1 MSDDVLVALASAG
14 KKKKRRKKKRCRM
27 VKRTKVV
34 NGKRK
39 VVKVRKCKPRK
50 KPAKKPAPTYQAP
63 PPVPAPPVPEPPA
76 PPRLKTIQSPIA
88 VYQGAFGVRQAERL
102 AWRAGFGPRPGQ
114 AAELAAMDLD
124 LIVASALP
132 HALLVRAA
140 NPNVPMVIGTGAGL
154 VCNGFG
160 RTMERP
166 GGNATGMDE
175 LPAGLTARRLE
186 LLTLAAPRLRRV
198 GLLSTTPA
206 RCGHDIQLADALA
219 GAERLGVAVQAYR
232 AATVAEVGQA
242 LAAMVRDGQQGF
254 VNFQGGLSLGER
266 QRIVDYAAANRLPA
280 IYQSVLFAE
289 AGGLMTWAPDQN
301 EQLRMA
307 ARYADRI
314 LRGAAPGDLPIL
326 HPDRYFLTLNRQAA
340 QRIGLAFPQPL
351 LDQADRVIG

>member
-1 MSDDVLVALASAG
+1 MDGRFTRRAMLTGGLAVGGSVLAACAH
-14 KKKKRRKKKRCRM
+14 
-27 VKRTKVV
+27 
-34 NGKRK
+34 
-39 VVKVRKCKPRK
+39 
-50 KPAKKPAPTYQAP
+50 AP
-63 PPVPAPPVPEPPA
+63 PARPM
-76 PPRLKTIQSPIA
+76 PRIGFLL
-88 VYQGAFGVRQAERL
+88 GAGYPDLLAAFHDEMARL
-102 AWRAGFGPRPGQ
+102 GYVEGRNIVIVQRLGRPGTDDTRLQ

-186 LLTLAAPRLRRV
+186 LLTLAAPQLQRV

-242 LAAMVRDGQQGF
+242 LTAMVRDGQQGF

-266 QRIVDYAAANRLPA
+266 QRIVEYAAANRLPA

>member
-1 MSDDVLVALASAG
+1 MDGRFSRRAVLTGGLAATG
-14 KKKKRRKKKRCRM
+14 AVLAAC
-27 VKRTKVV
+27 
-34 NGKRK
+34 
-39 VVKVRKCKPRK
+39 
-50 KPAKKPAPTYQAP
+50 AHAP
-63 PPVPAPPVPEPPA
+63 PARSL
-76 PPRLKTIQSPIA
+76 PRIGFLL
-88 VYQGAFGVRQAERL
+88 GAGYPDLLAAFHDEMARL
-102 AWRAGFGPRPGQ
+102 GYVQDRNIHIVQRLGRPGTDDTRLHT
-114 AAELAAMDLD
+114 AELAAMDLD
-124 LIVASALP
+124 LIVAAALP

-186 LLTLAAPRLRRV
+186 LLTMAAPRLRRV

-206 RCGHDIQLADALA
+206 TCGHDLQLADALA
-219 GAERLGVAVQAYR
+219 GAERIGVAVQAYR
-232 AATVAEVGQA
+232 ATNVAEIGQA
-242 LAAMVRDGQQGF
+242 LAAMVHDGQQGF
-254 VNFQGGLSLGER
+254 VNFQGGLSLGDR
-266 QRIVDYAAANRLPA
+266 QRIVEFAAANRLPA

-340 QRIGLAFPQPL
+340 QRIGVAFPQPL